1 MNSKKMPKVS
11 IIVPIYKVEPYLRKC
26 VDSLLNQDLPKEDY
40 EIILVDDGSP
50 DHCGEICDD
59 YAAKF
64 ANITVVHR
72 KNGGLSAARN
82 SGIEVA
88 QGKYIQFVDSDDYLE
103 PNVLKTLVEKMEK
116 DNLDILRF
124 NYQNVS
130 EKYEV
135 FDPNKH
141 GKLYVDYRDEI
152 CDGITFL
159 NERLGTAC
167 YVVQFM
173 LKTDL
178 VKSMPLFREG
188 IYFEDVEWTPRVLVE
203 AKRVTSVDTMVYNY
217 LVRQGS
223 ITKSVDA
230 KKKQKLLDDS
240 LALIDAKKELMQ
252 EVPDKRWFE
261 GMIAHSV
268 VSIINTIA
276 RDYYPQRKKYLDAL
290 KGKKIY
296 PLSTYHLAP
305 SAAKK
310 VKLINFSP
318 ALACWLL
325 HLKNGR

>member
-1 MNSKKMPKVS
+1 MKLS
-11 IIVPIYKVEPYLRKC
+11 IVVPIYKVESYLRKC
-26 VDSLLNQDLPKEDY
+26 IDSLLNQDLSAEDY

-50 DHCGEICDD
+50 DQCGAICDE
-59 YAAKF
+59 YASKYG
-64 ANITVVHR
+64 NIRVVHR

-82 SGIEVA
+82 SGIEVV
-88 QGKYIQFVDSDDYLE
+88 QGKYMQFVDSDDYLE
-103 PNVLKTLVEKMEK
+103 PNVLKALVEKMER

-124 NYQNVS
+124 NYQNVN

-135 FDPNKH
+135 FEPNKS
-141 GKLYVDYRDEI
+141 GKPFVDYHDEI

-167 YVVQFM
+167 YACQFV
-173 LKTDL
+173 LKAEL
-178 VKSMPLFREG
+178 VSSIPLFKEG
-188 IYFEDVEWTPRVLVE
+188 IYFEDTEWTPRVLVE

-318 ALACWLL
+318 SLACWLL
-325 HLKNGR
+325 HLRK